1 MIAQKCGGF
10 FVLKSQ
16 ISSFV
21 RRTKQKIA
29 PKAQKSCRYKAA
41 HFSLLS
47 VPQISTAAFFI

>member
-29 PKAQKSCRYKAA
+29 PKAQKK
-41 HFSLLS
+41 L
-47 VPQISTAAFFI
+47 PI